1 MLFALALLAGFVQ
14 GQNWINTSLNN
25 HVSVRF
31 PKKPEIQEFDNVT
44 LFHIADSEYIINV
57 SAADARVSTNFVSN
71 QDSLKNLYH
80 RIVQHKVKAAWNGK
94 IVNERK
100 IYLGKYE
107 GLEVD
112 YIRLFEGTGEVPVTT
127 RIFLID
133 GNVFTFDIFDLKR
146 SGQESIKKE
155 FFNSIR
161 VK

>member
-57 SAADARVSTNFVSN
+57 SAADARVSTNFVTN

-80 RIVQHKVKAAWNGK
+80 QSLLRPVAANGYVWAVAFNFLRTFNRYSCQLNISK
-94 IVNERK
+94 LSRPSRQ
-100 IYLGKYE
+100 LF
-107 GLEVD
+107 D
-112 YIRLFEGTGEVPVTT
+112 YTWCCGSCCDWEP
-127 RIFLID
+127 
-133 GNVFTFDIFDLKR
+133 
-146 SGQESIKKE
+146 
-155 FFNSIR
+155 
-161 VK
+161 